1 MRQLFDVAFN
11 IVIPSQRQRTSS
23 LTIASENVRPKDQ
36 HTSCRSRLE
45 IISILAI
52 SLPSLSNCHL
62 KFAHKKNVI
71 KITKQQELKM
81 IVATRQKSNDFTT
94 VSLLH
99 RNNFIAVASGVC
111 IHL

>member
-1 MRQLFDVAFN
+1 MFVPRIN
-11 IVIPSQRQRTSS
+11 
-23 LTIASENVRPKDQ
+23 
-36 HTSCRSRLE
+36 TSCRSRFE

-71 KITKQQELKM
+71 KIIKQQELKT
-81 IVATRQKSNDFTT
+81 IVATRQKSNDFTI

-99 RNNFIAVASGVC
+99 RNNFIAVAFGVW